1 MTIHSA
7 TGLLEVHLVSLKSNE
22 ILSQIRSSPPCYDP
36 VPFQNYE
43 ANSAIGEVT
52 LTGLHN
58 GKSNARISIV
68 EIKFKSGQKIDLSGV
83 KSLMVEILDL
93 DCRTKTCGITGSV
106 ISHTSDKIC
115 TVLKDILL
123 HMRIFYWED
132 PFINIRVELLDHDK
146 VDQFSSRSSDAYSTA
161 ISHAT
166 VIHPR
171 PLIMS
176 TLPDDDR
183 ILHNQPLSDTMVCVS
198 GTEAAK
204 FYLVHSHNSR
214 DNENCRAMQPATNM
228 GTNGK

>member
-1 MTIHSA
+1 M
-7 TGLLEVHLVSLKSNE
+7 HLISLKPDE
-22 ILSQIRSSPPCYDP
+22 ILSQIRSSPPCCNP
-36 VPFQNYE
+36 VRFQSYE
-43 ANSAIGEVT
+43 ASSAIGEVT

-58 GKSNARISIV
+58 GKSNAHISIV

-83 KSLMVEILDL
+83 KTLTVEILGL
-93 DCRTKTCGITGSV
+93 DRRSKKHKITGSM
-106 ISHTSDKIC
+106 ISQTSNKIC
-115 TVLKDILL
+115 TTLKDILL
-123 HMRIFYWED
+123 HVQIFYWKD
-132 PFINIRVELLDHDK
+132 QFINIRVELLDHDI
-146 VDQFSSRSSDAYSTA
+146 VDQLSSRSSDAYSTV

-183 ILHNQPLSDTMVCVS
+183 ILHNQPPSDTMVCVS

-214 DNENCRAMQPATNM
+214 DDENCRAMQPATNM